1 MQCARHVSG
10 KEVKVLELHV
20 TGLRGEKQTRTT
32 QVRHG
37 DSLGDSYE
45 RPPPRSV
52 GAVTKVK

>member
-1 MQCARHVSG
+1 M
-10 KEVKVLELHV
+10 LELHV

-52 GAVTKVK
+52 GAVTKVKLTLADAASRM